1 MRVQPDPAGGGMA
14 TRNGDRSGGGQL
26 DPSLDRTTL
35 IARFAGDVDFFNEVA
50 AVFLEDY
57 PRLLD
62 QLRDARTRRDL
73 QALRTTAHAFKG
85 AISHFTD
92 GEAYGAAAALERT
105 AEAGQPDSAC
115 ADALRVEGVIVSFAA
130 ALVAALDAG
139 LPQQ

>member
-1 MRVQPDPAGGGMA
+1 MRVQPDPAGGA
-14 TRNGDRSGGGQL
+14 TATGDSDRPGGGHL

-35 IARFAGDVDFFNEVA
+35 IARFAGDLDFFNEVA

-62 QLRDARTRRDL
+62 QLRDARAREDL

-92 GEAYGAAAALERT
+92 GEAYAAAAALERA
-105 AEAGQPDSAC
+105 AEAGQPDDVC
-115 ADALRVEGVIVSFAA
+115 ADALRVEGVIASFAA

-139 LPQQ
+139 PPRQ